1 MDFFDS
7 KRILFDTW
15 SNWSRYTL
23 NAVTWLLKAIF
34 GVVYAI
40 VMGLVSLLREIGLF
54 YMRVIRKWPLTSF
67 AVWTVVLV
75 WIFLLAFTKVS
86 YQAKTYEHQRD
97 SIAYDFDVM
106 KESLGIDS
114 LGIKKYFN
122 NDTVIIY
129 DYHN

>member
-1 MDFFDS
+1 
-7 KRILFDTW
+7 
-15 SNWSRYTL
+15 
-23 NAVTWLLKAIF
+23 
-34 GVVYAI
+34 
-40 VMGLVSLLREIGLF
+40 
-54 YMRVIRKWPLTSF
+54 MRVIRKWPLISF

-114 LGIKKYFN
+114 LGIKKHFN

-129 DYHN
+129 DHYN